1 MALEQLIARG
11 GELML
16 IGMGVVFAF
25 LTLLVLTVHMVS
37 LAIRRLEARV
47 VNKVGL
53 EADHHNFLLMHAMGP
68 NVAGV
73 IGSAVAAG
81 VLLALVP

>member
-1 MALEQLIARG
+1 MA
-11 GELML
+11 
-16 IGMGVVFAF
+16 
-25 LTLLVLTVHMVS
+25 
-37 LAIRRLEARV
+37 ARV

-53 EADHHNFLLMHAMGP
+53 EANSQNYLLMHAMGP

-81 VLLALVP
+81 LMIMLVGS

>member
-1 MALEQLIARG
+1 MA
-11 GELML
+11 
-16 IGMGVVFAF
+16 
-25 LTLLVLTVHMVS
+25 
-37 LAIRRLEARV
+37 ARV

-53 EADHHNFLLMHAMGP
+53 EANPNNYLLMHAMGP

-81 VLLALVP
+81 FLLSLLG

>member
-1 MALEQLIARG
+1 MLAFAIGTASGVLMAK
-11 GELML
+11 LMNRLSSSPINPL
-16 IGMGVVFAF
+16 IGAAGVSAVPMA
-25 LTLLVLTVHMVS
+25 
-37 LAIRRLEARV
+37 ARV

-53 EADHHNFLLMHAMGP
+53 EANPQNYLLMHAMGP

-81 VLLALVP
+81 LMIMLVGG